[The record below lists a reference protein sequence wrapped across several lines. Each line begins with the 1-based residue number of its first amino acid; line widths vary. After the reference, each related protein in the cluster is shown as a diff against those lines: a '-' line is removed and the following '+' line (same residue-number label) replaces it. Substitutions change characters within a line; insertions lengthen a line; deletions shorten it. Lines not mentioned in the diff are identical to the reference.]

1 MIFKFPISM
10 LPAAVIAVAAV
21 LGGMA
26 VTAVADNDDLKC
38 TDTDKASWMSEDATK
53 DFLLKQGYKEVRE
66 VEETDGHCYEVY
78 AVDSQGE
85 DVELYL
91 DPTNGDVVAK
101 ED

>member
-1 MIFKFPISM
+1 MTFKLPVSL

-21 LGGMA
+21 LGGTA

-38 TDTDKASWMSEDATK
+38 TEAAQSSWMSEEATK
-53 DFLLKQGYKEVRE
+53 DALLKQGYKEVRE
-66 VEETDGHCYEVY
+66 IEMTDGHCYEVY
-78 AVDSQGE
+78 AVDSNDE

-91 DPTNGDVVAK
+91 DPTNGNVVAK

>member
-78 AVDSQGE
+78 AIDSNDE

-91 DPTNGDVVAK
+91 DPTNGNIVAK
-101 ED
+101 EN